1 VTPIGGIFVASEI
14 VDECSSRDPLLD
26 IDSLDS
32 KSAVKSD
39 EYLELQFRVF
49 RLTFL
54 LTIFFVGIAGFF
66 WGIKVSASLLIGA
79 LSGILYFRLLAR
91 GVGKLGTSSKIV
103 GKVQLLVPVLLVLV
117 SSRFP
122 QLDLIPALLG
132 FLLYKPALIIEFLSM
147 P

>member
-1 VTPIGGIFVASEI
+1 MASEI
-14 VDECSSRDPLLD
+14 VEDYSSHDPLLD

-32 KSAVKSD
+32 SSEVQLD

-54 LTIFFVGIAGFF
+54 FTAFSACIVVFF
-66 WGIKVSASLLIGA
+66 WGIQATASLLIGA
-79 LSGILYFRLLAR
+79 LSGIFYFRLLAR
-91 GVGKLGTSSKIV
+91 GVGKLGTSSKTV
-103 GKVQLLVPVLLVLV
+103 GKGQLLVPVVLVLA

-132 FLLYKPALIIEFLSM
+132 FLLYKPALIIQFLSM

>member
-1 VTPIGGIFVASEI
+1 MASEI
-14 VDECSSRDPLLD
+14 VEDCSSRDPLLD
-26 IDSLDS
+26 IDSLDTS
-32 KSAVKSD
+32 SGVKTD
-39 EYLELQFRVF
+39 EYLELQFRVL

-54 LTIFFVGIAGFF
+54 LTVFSVGIAGFF
-66 WGIKVSASLLIGA
+66 LGIQVSASILFGA
-79 LSGILYFRLLAR
+79 LSGIFYFRLLAR
-91 GVGKLGTSSKIV
+91 GVGRLGTSSKIV

-132 FLLYKPALIIEFLSM
+132 VFLYKPALIIQFLSM

>member
-1 VTPIGGIFVASEI
+1 MASEI
-14 VDECSSRDPLLD
+14 VEDCASRDPLLD
-26 IDSLDS
+26 IDSLDTS
-32 KSAVKSD
+32 SGVKTD
-39 EYLELQFRVF
+39 EYLELQFRVL

-54 LTIFFVGIAGFF
+54 LTVFSVGIAGFF
-66 WGIKVSASLLIGA
+66 FGIQVSASILFGA
-79 LSGILYFRLLAR
+79 LSGIFYFRLLAR
-91 GVGKLGTSSKIV
+91 GVGRLGTSSKIV

-132 FLLYKPALIIEFLSM
+132 FLLYKPALIIQFLSM

>member
-1 VTPIGGIFVASEI
+1 MASET
-14 VDECSSRDPLLD
+14 VDSCSSHDPLLD
-26 IDSLDS
+26 IDSSDS
-32 KSAVKSD
+32 SSGVKLD

-49 RLTFL
+49 RLAFL
-54 LTIFFVGIAGFF
+54 LTIFSVGIAGFF
-66 WGIKVSASLLIGA
+66 WGIQVSASLFIGA
-79 LSGILYFRLLAR
+79 LSGIFYFRLLAR
-91 GVGKLGTSSKIV
+91 GVGRLGTSSKIV

-132 FLLYKPALIIEFLSM
+132 FLLYKPALIIQFLSM

>member
-1 VTPIGGIFVASEI
+1 MSFETVEN
-14 VDECSSRDPLLD
+14 CSSHNPLLD
-26 IDSLDS
+26 IDSLDTPS
-32 KSAVKSD
+32 GVKSD

-49 RLTFL
+49 RLTFI
-54 LTIFFVGIAGFF
+54 LTVFSVGVTILF
-66 WGIKVSASLLIGA
+66 WGIQASASLLVGA

-91 GVGKLGTSSKIV
+91 GIGRLGTTSKIV
-103 GKVQLLVPVLLVLV
+103 GKVQLLVPVVLVLV

-132 FLLYKPALIIEFLSM
+132 FLLYKPALIIQFLSM

>member
-1 VTPIGGIFVASEI
+1 MASEI
-14 VDECSSRDPLLD
+14 VEDCASHDPLLD
-26 IDSLDS
+26 IDSSDS
-32 KSAVKSD
+32 SSAVRSD

-54 LTIFFVGIAGFF
+54 LTFFSVGLSGFF
-66 WGIKVSASLLIGA
+66 WGIQVSASLLFGA

-91 GVGKLGTSSKIV
+91 GIGKLGTTSKMV
-103 GKVQLLVPVLLVLV
+103 GKVQLLVPVVLVLT

-132 FLLYKPALIIEFLSM
+132 FLLYKPALIIQFLSM

>member
-1 VTPIGGIFVASEI
+1 VASEI
-14 VDECSSRDPLLD
+14 VEDCSSRDPLLD
-26 IDSLDS
+26 IDSLDTS
-32 KSAVKSD
+32 SGVKTD
-39 EYLELQFRVF
+39 EYLELQFRVL

-54 LTIFFVGIAGFF
+54 LTVFSVGIAGFF
-66 WGIKVSASLLIGA
+66 LGIQVSASILFGA
-79 LSGILYFRLLAR
+79 LSGIFYFRLLAR
-91 GVGKLGTSSKIV
+91 GVGRLGTSSKIV

-132 FLLYKPALIIEFLSM
+132 FLLYKPALIIQFLSM

>member
-1 VTPIGGIFVASEI
+1 MASET
-14 VDECSSRDPLLD
+14 VQNCSSHDPLLD
-26 IDSLDS
+26 FDSLDS
-32 KSAVKSD
+32 SSGVKSD
-39 EYLELQFRVF
+39 EYLDLQLQVF

-54 LTIFFVGIAGFF
+54 LTIFSVGIAGFF
-66 WGIKVSASLLIGA
+66 WGIQAGASLLVGA
-79 LSGILYFRLLAR
+79 LSGIFYFRLLAR
-91 GVGKLGTSSKIV
+91 GVGRLGTSSKIV

-132 FLLYKPALIIEFLSM
+132 FLLYKPALIIQFLLM

>member
-1 VTPIGGIFVASEI
+1 MESEI
-14 VDECSSRDPLLD
+14 VEDCSSRDPLLG

-32 KSAVKSD
+32 SSGVKSD
-39 EYLELQFRVF
+39 EYLDLQLRVF

-54 LTIFFVGIAGFF
+54 LTIFAVGIAGFF
-66 WGIKVSASLLIGA
+66 LGIQASASLFVGA
-79 LSGILYFRLLAR
+79 LSGIFYFRLLAR
-91 GVGKLGTSSKIV
+91 GVGRLGTSSKIV

>member
-1 VTPIGGIFVASEI
+1 MASEI
-14 VDECSSRDPLLD
+14 VEDCSSRDPLLD
-26 IDSLDS
+26 IDSLDTS
-32 KSAVKSD
+32 SGVKTD
-39 EYLELQFRVF
+39 EYLELQFRVL

-54 LTIFFVGIAGFF
+54 LTVFSVGIAGFF
-66 WGIKVSASLLIGA
+66 LGIQVSASILFGA
-79 LSGILYFRLLAR
+79 LSGIFYFRLLAR
-91 GVGKLGTSSKIV
+91 GVGRLGTSSKIV

-132 FLLYKPALIIEFLSM
+132 FLLYKPALIIQFLLM

>member
-1 VTPIGGIFVASEI
+1 VASDFVEN
-14 VDECSSRDPLLD
+14 CSSRDPLLD

-32 KSAVKSD
+32 SSGVKSD
-39 EYLELQFRVF
+39 EYLELQFRVL

-54 LTIFFVGIAGFF
+54 FTIFSVGIAGFF
-66 WGIKVSASLLIGA
+66 FGIQASASLLLGA
-79 LSGILYFRLLAR
+79 LSGIFYFRLLAR

-103 GKVQLLVPVLLVLV
+103 GKVQLLVPVLLVLA

-122 QLDLIPALLG
+122 QLDLLPALLG
-132 FLLYKPALIIEFLSM
+132 FLLYKPALIIQFLSM

>member
-1 VTPIGGIFVASEI
+1 MAPEI
-14 VDECSSRDPLLD
+14 VEDCSSRDPLLD

-32 KSAVKSD
+32 SSGVKSD

-54 LTIFFVGIAGFF
+54 LTIFSVGIAGFF
-66 WGIKVSASLLIGA
+66 WGIQASASLFIGA
-79 LSGILYFRLLAR
+79 LSGIFYFRLLAR
-91 GVGKLGTSSKIV
+91 GVGRLGTSSKIV
-103 GKVQLLVPVLLVLV
+103 GKVQLLVPVILVLV

-132 FLLYKPALIIEFLSM
+132 FLLYKPALIIQYLSM

>member
-1 VTPIGGIFVASEI
+1 VASET
-14 VDECSSRDPLLD
+14 VDSCSSHDPLLD
-26 IDSLDS
+26 IDSSDS
-32 KSAVKSD
+32 SFGVKSD

-66 WGIKVSASLLIGA
+66 YGIPASASLFIGA
-79 LSGILYFRLLAR
+79 LSGIFYFRLLAR
-91 GVGKLGTSSKIV
+91 GVGRLGTSAKIV

-122 QLDLIPALLG
+122 QLELIPALLG
-132 FLLYKPALIIEFLSM
+132 FLLYKPALIIHFLSM

>member
-1 VTPIGGIFVASEI
+1 MASEI
-14 VDECSSRDPLLD
+14 VENCSSHDPLLD
-26 IDSLDS
+26 IDSSDS
-32 KSAVKSD
+32 SSGVKSD

-54 LTIFFVGIAGFF
+54 LTIFSVGIAGFF
-66 WGIKVSASLLIGA
+66 LGTQASASLFIGA
-79 LSGILYFRLLAR
+79 LSGIFYFRLLAR
-91 GVGKLGTSSKIV
+91 GVGRLGTTSKIV

-132 FLLYKPALIIEFLSM
+132 FLLYKPALIIQFLSM

>member
-1 VTPIGGIFVASEI
+1 MASEI
-14 VDECSSRDPLLD
+14 VEDCSSRDPLLD
-26 IDSLDS
+26 IDSLGS
-32 KSAVKSD
+32 SSGVKPD

-54 LTIFFVGIAGFF
+54 LTAFFVGIAGFF
-66 WGIKVSASLLIGA
+66 WGIQASASLFIGA
-79 LSGILYFRLLAR
+79 LSGIFYFRLLAR
-91 GVGKLGTSSKIV
+91 GVGRLGTSAKIV
-103 GKVQLLVPVLLVLV
+103 GKVQLLVPVILVLA

-132 FLLYKPALIIEFLSM
+132 FLLYKPALIIQFLSM

>member
-1 VTPIGGIFVASEI
+1 VASEI
-14 VDECSSRDPLLD
+14 VEDCSSRDPLLD

-32 KSAVKSD
+32 SFGVKSD

-54 LTIFFVGIAGFF
+54 LTIFSVGIAGFF
-66 WGIKVSASLLIGA
+66 WGIEASASLFIGA
-79 LSGILYFRLLAR
+79 LSGIFYFRLLAR
-91 GVGKLGTSSKIV
+91 GVGRLGTSSKIV
-103 GKVQLLVPVLLVLV
+103 GKVQLLIPVLLVLA

-132 FLLYKPALIIEFLSM
+132 FLLYKPALIIQFLSM

>member
-1 VTPIGGIFVASEI
+1 MKSET
-14 VDECSSRDPLLD
+14 VGNCSSHDPLLD
-26 IDSLDS
+26 IDSSDLS
-32 KSAVKSD
+32 SEVNSD

-54 LTIFFVGIAGFF
+54 LTFFAVGIAGFF
-66 WGIKVSASLLIGA
+66 FGIQASASLFVGS
-79 LSGILYFRLLAR
+79 LSGIFYFRLLAR
-91 GVGKLGTSSKIV
+91 GIGRLGTSSKIV
-103 GKVQLLVPVLLVLV
+103 GKVQLLVPVILVLV

-132 FLLYKPALIIEFLSM
+132 FLLYKPALIIQFLSM

>member
-1 VTPIGGIFVASEI
+1 MASEI
-14 VDECSSRDPLLD
+14 VEDCSSRDPLLD
-26 IDSLDS
+26 IDSMGS
-32 KSAVKSD
+32 SSGVKSD
-39 EYLELQFRVF
+39 EYLELQFRVL

-66 WGIKVSASLLIGA
+66 WGIQASASLFIGA
-79 LSGILYFRLLAR
+79 LSGIFYFRLLAR
-91 GVGKLGTSSKIV
+91 GVGRLGTSSKIV
-103 GKVQLLVPVLLVLV
+103 GKVQLLVPVLLVLA

-132 FLLYKPALIIEFLSM
+132 FLLYKPALIIQFLSM

>member
-1 VTPIGGIFVASEI
+1 MASET
-14 VDECSSRDPLLD
+14 VENCSSHDPLLD

-32 KSAVKSD
+32 SSGVKSD
-39 EYLELQFRVF
+39 EYLELQFRVI
-49 RLTFL
+49 RLTL
-54 LTIFFVGIAGFF
+54 VLTVISVGIAVFF
-66 WGIKVSASLLIGA
+66 YGIPASASILIGA
-79 LSGILYFRLLAR
+79 LSGVFYFRLLAR
-91 GVGKLGTSSKIV
+91 GVGRLGTSAKIV

-132 FLLYKPALIIEFLSM
+132 FLLYKPALIIQFLSM